1 MIQIKMIKLN
11 KATPFL
17 LSAFWII
24 LALWIELA
32 PRTLGFITD
41 SLNYAFKRLD
51 YLSYDTKMRTL
62 NQGKS
67 MGSDSMK
74 SMEINGV
81 RLH

>member
-67 MGSDSMK
+67 MKSMGSDSIDLVIH
-74 SMEINGV
+74 S
-81 RLH
+81 L